1 MDAPVRVHVSE
12 PTRDPVGT
20 GLSLAAGAFLGAAL
34 AAPMLPKDL
43 PGLDIAVGPMGTSII
58 VASVAVVAIP
68 VCLFS
73 MYLLLA
79 ELDR

>member
-1 MDAPVRVHVSE
+1 MSE
-12 PTRDPVGT
+12 PFRDPVGT
-20 GLSLAAGAFLGAAL
+20 GLSLVAGVFLGAAL
-34 AAPMLPKDL
+34 AAPMLPQDL
-43 PGLDIAVGPMGTSII
+43 PGLDVAVGPMGASII

-79 ELDR
+79 EIDR